1 LFTDDFDYELPEY
14 AIAQHPATPRESA
27 RLLDCRTLEDRRFS
41 DLPEMLV
48 PGDLVV
54 VNNTRVRSARLRG
67 SKEDTGG
74 AVGVLLLAENGDG
87 GWEGLLRP
95 ARRIRKGTRLRFGRT
110 AAVVAGDPVEGRA
123 VLHFAG
129 DVEQLAREI
138 GHVPLPPYITAQLS
152 DPTEYQ
158 TVFAERVGSAAAP
171 TAGLHFSRAVLDR
184 LRERGI
190 EVATLDLEVGVD
202 TFRPISTETIEA
214 HTMHSERF
222 DIPPATAEAFD
233 GARERGGRVVA
244 IGTTV
249 VRALESAFDG
259 QGIAPGTAS
268 TELFIHPGYRFE
280 AVDAIVTNYH
290 VPRST
295 LIVLIAAFV
304 GERWREIYETA
315 LSRGY
320 RFLSFGDAMYAE
332 LF

>member
-74 AVGVLLLAENGDG
+74 AVEVLLLAEHGDG
-87 GWEGLLRP
+87 GWEVLLRP

-123 VLHFAG
+123 VLHFDG